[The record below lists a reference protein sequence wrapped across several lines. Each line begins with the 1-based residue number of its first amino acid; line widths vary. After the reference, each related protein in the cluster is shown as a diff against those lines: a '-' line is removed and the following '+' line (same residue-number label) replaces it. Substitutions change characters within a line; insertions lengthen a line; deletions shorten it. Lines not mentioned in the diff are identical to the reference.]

1 MSNVIAI
8 VGVGPGLGASIARR
22 FAREGFAVGLL
33 ARDAAHTA
41 PVVKEI
47 EQHGGVAL
55 GVAMDATQLGSVV
68 DGFHALREKLG
79 DPAVYVYNAGA
90 FVRGGILELDA
101 AQFEQAWRANC
112 LGALL
117 GAQQVLPAMLK
128 RTQGTILLSGA
139 TASLRGSA
147 QFAGLAVGKFGL
159 RALAQSM
166 ARELGPRG
174 IHVAHFVIDGQIDNP
189 RTRSAVRLREA
200 PETQRTGPERPQHTF
215 LSPDAIAETYWQTH
229 AQHPSAWALEIDLR
243 PAVEKF

>member
-33 ARDAAHTA
+33 ARETRHTD
-41 PVVKEI
+41 PVAKEI
-47 EQHGGVAL
+47 EQRGGVAL
-55 GVAMDATQLGSVV
+55 GVAMDTTQLGSVV
-68 DGFHALREKLG
+68 DGFHAVREKLG
-79 DPAVYVYNAGA
+79 DPTVFVYNAGA
-90 FVRGGILELDA
+90 FVRGGILELA
-101 AQFEQAWRANC
+101 PGEFEQAWRSNC

-128 RTQGTILLSGA
+128 RGQGTILLSGA

-147 QFAGLAVGKFGL
+147 HFAGLAVGKFGL

-166 ARELGPRG
+166 ARELGPQG

-189 RTRSAVRLREA
+189 RTRA
-200 PETQRTGPERPQHTF
+200 RTPADRAQHTY

-229 AQHPSAWALEIDLR
+229 AQHPSAWALEVDLR